1 MVRNG
6 ILALLLSLALF
17 GCNGQTKNEKMAIQT
32 DTIQPKTDIRVN
44 REYDKNGNLIR
55 YDSTYSYYYSN
66 IEGDTVLKDSIFSDF
81 RDYFNGQ
88 YGFSEDPFFND
99 FFFEDSLLH
108 YDFYKKDFFTDRF
121 RRDMGSMDQLFQ
133 QMDSIKN
140 VFFYRQFPKNEPQK
154 QGK

>member
-66 IEGDTVLKDSIFSDF
+66 IEGDTVIFKGLEQQPQQTEAPPPEQS
-81 RDYFNGQ
+81 Q
-88 YGFSEDPFFND
+88 EVVAKMAKSA
-99 FFFEDSLLH
+99 
-108 YDFYKKDFFTDRF
+108 
-121 RRDMGSMDQLFQ
+121 MGKS
-133 QMDSIKN
+133 
-140 VFFYRQFPKNEPQK
+140 
-154 QGK
+154 